1 MCSLLALATARDPI
15 EVKGNKFFRKG
26 GSQFFIKGKQ
36 TFSTIEIAKREKI
49 RTTYHSTCAGIS
61 YQLRPNDPL
70 IDTEQCQRD
79 VKLMKE
85 LGANALRVYHVDAN
99 VDHDGCMKVFADA
112 GIYLLIDLDTF
123 DTYIVPVS

>member
-1 MCSLLALATARDPI
+1 MVLRVESVLLNACNT
-15 EVKGNKFFRKG
+15 G
-26 GSQFFIKGKQ
+26 
-36 TFSTIEIAKREKI
+36 IA
-49 RTTYHSTCAGIS
+49 

-85 LGANALRVYHVDAN
+85 LGTNTLRVYHVDADAN
-99 VDHDGCMKVFADA
+99 HDGCMKAFADE

-123 DTYIVPVS
+123 NSYILPVR